1 MTILNSLNN
10 KTVKVH
16 PCNFK
21 NEVKPLNSHTVLGS
35 NIQFNRMFSSL
46 STGSAAELRK
56 QQNIKNFKLDPNY
69 ITGFTDGEG
78 YFSINLAR
86 SVKVSHG

>member
-1 MTILNSLNN
+1 MLNLLNN

-16 PCNFK
+16 SRNFK
-21 NEVKPLNSHTVLGS
+21 NEVKPLNSHAALGS
-35 NIQFNRMFSSL
+35 SIQFNRMFSSL
-46 STGSAAELRK
+46 STGSAATSQ
-56 QQNIKNFKLDPNY
+56 QQNIQNFKLDPNY

-78 YFSINLAR
+78 YFSINSAK